1 MNIPMKNVIGID
13 IGGTKI
19 AGGLVNSSGGVE
31 HEFSLPT
38 PAQEGSEAILAT
50 AIAVAERVREVA
62 LAEGRQVDACGVGAA
77 GQIEWPRGRVRYASP
92 TLKGWAGTEI
102 AQVISARLGLPVAVD
117 NDVNVLAAAEQ
128 RFGAGRGLD
137 DVLFVAVGTGVG
149 GALVL
154 GGRLWRG
161 ATSTAGEI
169 GTLLMDVSAAR
180 VPGAGPL
187 AGKLES
193 YVSGPA
199 IAARYC
205 EITGEHT
212 VDLRAVAA
220 RAQAGDAHAIE
231 VVREG
236 AVLLGLALNGFLNT
250 LDPQALIIGGGV
262 PQIGDLWWGP
272 LRETICANPMPGPA
286 SIRVLPAELS
296 THAPIVGAGALWM
309 G

>member
-1 MNIPMKNVIGID
+1 MNNIIGID

-19 AGGLVNSSGGVE
+19 AGGLVDSAGGVRFE
-31 HEFSLPT
+31 HFLPT
-38 PAQEGSEAILAT
+38 PAQAGSEAILAT
-50 AIAVAERVREVA
+50 TAAVVERVRESARAQGIVV
-62 LAEGRQVDACGVGAA
+62 EACGVGAA

-92 TLKGWAGTEI
+92 TLQGWAGTEI
-102 AQVISARLGLPVAVD
+102 AQELSEQLGLPVAVD

-169 GTLLMDVSAAR
+169 GTLLIDAAAAR

-187 AGKLES
+187 AGRLES
-193 YVSGPA
+193 YASGPA
-199 IAARYC
+199 IAAHYC
-205 EITGEHT
+205 EAAGESG
-212 VDLRAVAA
+212 VDLRVVAA
-220 RAQAGDAHAIE
+220 RAQAGDERAVAAL
-231 VVREG
+231 REG
-236 AVLLGLALNGFLNT
+236 ATVLGLALNGFLNT
-250 LDPQALIIGGGV
+250 LDPQAVIIGGGV
-262 PQIGDLWWGP
+262 PQIGELWWEP
-272 LRETICANPMPGPA
+272 LRAAIRANPMPGPA
-286 SIRVLPAELS
+286 AISVLPAALS

-309 G
+309 DA